1 MKPRDI
7 FGIVVRCTA
16 FFFFMMALQQFL
28 APLIGAIFAGSFTEL
43 MKGYVWSQPIS
54 SLAVSALLFCLARP
68 LERLA
73 YPAS

>member
-7 FGIVVRCTA
+7 FGIVVRSTA
-16 FFFFMMALQQFL
+16 FFFFMSALQQFL
-28 APLIGAIFAGSFTEL
+28 SPLVGGMFAGSFTEL

-54 SLAVSALLFCLARP
+54 SLAVSAVLFGLARP

-73 YPAS
+73 YPNT